1 MKIVTIY
8 VLYSMYRV
16 GQVTVEKW
24 QLVSEESFRFSI
36 EVAKEMGRIVTL
48 VHNDSTVI
56 TDPILEL
63 AIVSDTKIEKIQTFI
78 EGFREI
84 IQKHPQALHATSNVN
99 LVNIDKGM
107 LEIAYNL
114 FFQKNPSYQ
123 RELTYRQEVL
133 SQVLRLAESLEISLK
148 FKSGYDN
155 SK

>member
-63 AIVSDTKIEKIQTFI
+63 AIVSDTKIEKTAFPEINQRAINWLVDTGYGMTTKSNI
-78 EGFREI
+78 EWNL
-84 IQKHPQALHATSNVN
+84 QKMEEQM
-99 LVNIDKGM
+99 KK
-107 LEIAYNL
+107 
-114 FFQKNPSYQ
+114 Q
-123 RELTYRQEVL
+123 
-133 SQVLRLAESLEISLK
+133 
-148 FKSGYDN
+148 
-155 SK
+155 